1 VTTARTLDQV
11 VLALSLVCGVSS
23 LVLFGFFLWGPF
35 GVVRWEWPD
44 RLALP
49 WDAALSLAFFVQ
61 HSGMVRRGFRARL
74 AAWVPACYHGAVY
87 TIASAV
93 VLTIVVVLWQA
104 SATDLLVVSGV
115 SRWVARA
122 CFVMAMAVLIS
133 SARALRS
140 FDVFG
145 LAPIRAHRS
154 AKPERPAT
162 LVVRGP
168 YRWVRHPFYACILVF
183 VWSCPDLTADRLV
196 FNGLWTA
203 WIVLGALLEERDLMA
218 EFGDA
223 YRTYRR
229 QVPMLV
235 PWRGPLAL

>member
-1 VTTARTLDQV
+1 M
-11 VLALSLVCGVSS
+11 GY
-23 LVLFGFFLWGPF
+23 
-35 GVVRWEWPD
+35 PD
-44 RLALP
+44 RLALT

-61 HSGMVRRGFRARL
+61 HSGMVRTAFRARL
-74 AAWVPACYHGAVY
+74 AARMPPRYHGAFY
-87 TIASAV
+87 TIASAI
-93 VLTIVVVLWQA
+93 VLTMVVALWQR
-104 SATDLLVVSGV
+104 SATDLLVLSGV
-115 SRWVARA
+115 SRSLARA
-122 CFVMAMAVLIS
+122 CFVMAMAVLVS

-154 AKPERPAT
+154 AKPERPPT

-196 FNGLWTA
+196 FDGLWTA
-203 WIVLGALLEERDLMA
+203 WIAVGALLEERDLLA
-218 EFGDA
+218 AFGDA
-223 YRTYRR
+223 YRTYRSR
-229 QVPMLV
+229 VPMLV